1 MGFAVFKRI
10 TDKIFKFPMLIF
22 FWTLRN
28 KFTIRVPR
36 VALMVRT
43 VERRKGKIIDV
54 EFSCLFHKTFEID
67 AFTNMRF

>member
-1 MGFAVFKRI
+1 
-10 TDKIFKFPMLIF
+10 MLIF